1 MPKTL
6 LALFLLT
13 PSLIWGL
20 TFKSDGSIVDRD
32 GNFEN
37 LHI

>member
-6 LALFLLT
+6 LALFLLI